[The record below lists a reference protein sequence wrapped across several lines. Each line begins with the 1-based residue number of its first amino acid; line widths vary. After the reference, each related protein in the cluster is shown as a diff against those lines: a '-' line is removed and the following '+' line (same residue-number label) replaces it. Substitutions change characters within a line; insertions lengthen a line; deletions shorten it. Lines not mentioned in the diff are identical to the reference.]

1 MRRIF
6 TRFFVLFLVIIS
18 LHCQSK
24 EDNTLRNA
32 LVLYSLRCTGGSA
45 DACKSSCSGKCGL
58 GPNGSVVTSDK
69 SFCLSSCQSTCSSDC
84 DLSTTLLLYFA
95 NNPIR

>member
-6 TRFFVLFLVIIS
+6 IRFFVLLLVIIS
-18 LHCQSK
+18 FHCQSK

-45 DACKSSCSGKCGL
+45 DACRSSCSGRCGI
-58 GPNGSVVTSDK
+58 GANGVVTADK
-69 SFCLSSCQSTCSSDC
+69 SYCLNSCQSTCASDC
-84 DLSTTLLLYFA
+84 DLSTTLLLYTA